1 MAGVPAGD
9 GYPLARPLIGLCG
22 HRHAGARR
30 CPDLLCGLQLARRLA
45 RPYSPSTL
53 PHPRWNGT
61 AMLLTIPEVLSRE
74 DALALR
80 ERIAAAEWVDGNV
93 TSGSGAATAKRNR
106 QLPEEAPITQAA
118 QAEVTSALMDNGA
131 FLSAAL
137 PHSVF
142 PPLFNRYG
150 GGEEFGLHVDNSI
163 RFHGAS
169 GARIRTDLS
178 CTLFL
183 TDPEDY
189 DGGELEIEGSFG
201 AARYKLPAGHAIL
214 YPSTSLHRVTPVT
227 RGERISCFF
236 WLQSLVADH
245 AAREMLYDLDQS
257 VQTLSEERGKKD
269 KEVLRLTALY
279 HNLVRRWAQA

>member
-1 MAGVPAGD
+1 M
-9 GYPLARPLIGLCG
+9 LI
-22 HRHAGARR
+22 AI
-30 CPDLLCGLQLARRLA
+30 PDV
-45 RPYSPSTL
+45 
-53 PHPRWNGT
+53 
-61 AMLLTIPEVLSRE
+61 LTR
-74 DALALR
+74 DAALALR
-80 ERIAAAEWVDGNV
+80 ERIAGAEWVDGNV

-106 QLPEEAPITQAA
+106 QLPEESPATQAA
-118 QAEVTSALMDNGA
+118 QAEVSAALMGNAA

-150 GGEEFGLHVDNSI
+150 GGEEFGLHVDNAI
-163 RFHGAS
+163 RFHSGS

-189 DGGELEIEGSFG
+189 DGGELEIESNFG
-201 AARYKLPAGHAIL
+201 TQRIKLPAGHAVL

-236 WLQSLVADH
+236 WLQSLVSDH
-245 AAREMLYDLDQS
+245 AAREILYDLDQS
-257 VQTLSEERGKKD
+257 VQRLSGERGKGD
-269 KEVLRLTALY
+269 AEVLRLTAIY
-279 HNLVRRWAQA
+279 HNLVRRWSQA